1 MCAIGVACLTVVLSW
16 WLVRLWPLGFNN
28 RAVSQNRTM
37 AGCIGIAVRR
47 VDMLAFGLGSGLA
60 GLAGLALAPIYSV
73 NPQMGQNFIID
84 SFMVVVL
91 GGVGTIVGTVVAAL
105 GIGQVNVL
113 IEPLWAAVAAKG
125 IVLALILAFLHCRPG
140 GLVAITGRSQ

>member
-1 MCAIGVACLTVVLSW
+1 LMQMT
-16 WLVRLWPLGFNN
+16 PLGLNI
-28 RAVSQNRTM
+28 RAVTQNRTM
-37 AGCIGIAVRR
+37 AGCIGIPVRR

-91 GGVGTIVGTVVAAL
+91 GGVGTIAGTIVAAL

-113 IEPLWAAVAAKG
+113 IEPLWGAVAAKV
-125 IVLALILAFLHCRPG
+125 IVLLMIIGFLQFRPE
-140 GLVAITGRSQ
+140 GLFAIKGRRK